1 MQEVSGMETER
12 LSGEEKMQLDE
23 LLARYPKS
31 KQEGRIMRAF
41 EFADRAHQGQIR
53 KSGRPYITHPLNT
66 AVILSNLGMDSA
78 TIIGALLHDVLED
91 TDVTRE
97 EVESSFGSEV
107 ALLVD
112 GVTKL
117 KKLEFRSKQERQMES
132 FRKMFLAIA
141 KDIRVLIIKLADRLH
156 NMRTLDSHS
165 LEKQKEISK
174 ETLEIYAPL
183 AHRLGMFSLK
193 NELEDLSLKYM
204 EPDKYR
210 YIAEQIAMLRFQRD
224 RYIQRVIE
232 IIRDS
237 LMESGV
243 HADIKGRPKHY
254 YSIYRKMIAQDKDVH
269 EIYDLIAVRAITDTI
284 QDCYAIL
291 GIVHALWK
299 PIPGRFKDF
308 IAMPKNN
315 MYQSIHTTVMGPEG
329 EPFEIQIRTVEMH
342 RTAEY
347 GSAAHWKYK
356 EGGKGATSYDERL
369 SWIRQ
374 TLEWQSDVQ
383 DSEEFIETLK
393 LDMFEDIVF
402 VFTPQGDVI
411 ELPAGSVPID
421 FAYRIHSAIGH
432 RCVGCKINGKINS
445 LDHPLT
451 NGDIVEIMTS
461 RQSQG
466 PKADWLSVVKTS
478 QARAKIRQW
487 FKKEKKEEN
496 IQKGRELL
504 EKEIKKLNLD
514 PAELFKS
521 DKADKADKSDKTD
534 KLLDIAKRFNF
545 VSTDDLLM
553 ALGNGDQN
561 LNMVMTRVKDDVY
574 KEALL
579 IMKQASL
586 EAYLLEKAQRRGSYG
601 MASKGIRVRG
611 VDDVLIR
618 LSRCCNPLP
627 GDPIIGYITRG
638 RGVSIHRVDCP
649 NACYHTQE
657 EGARIVDVAWESG
670 IEGAYVVE
678 LEIYSKDRAR
688 IASDIMTAV
697 SDLKVPIHSINARG
711 LKNGMAMSNM
721 KIEIKS
727 LDHLNYI
734 IARIMRV
741 KGVDDARRVVRGRHA
756 EQSEG

>member
-1 MQEVSGMETER
+1 MEAER
-12 LSGEEKMQLDE
+12 LSGEERMQLNE
-23 LLARYPKS
+23 LLDKYPKS
-31 KQEGRIMRAF
+31 NNQGRIMKAF
-41 EFADRAHQGQIR
+41 EFADQAHQGQLR

-66 AVILSNLGMDSA
+66 AVILSNLGMDAA

-91 TDVTRE
+91 TEVTRE
-97 EVESSFGSEV
+97 EVEGLFGSEV

-117 KKLEFRSKQERQMES
+117 QKLEFRSKQERQMES

-165 LEKQKEISK
+165 PEKQKEISK

-183 AHRLGMFSLK
+183 AHRLGIFSLK
-193 NELEDLSLKYM
+193 NELEDLSLKYL
-204 EPDKYR
+204 EPGKYK
-210 YIAEQIAMLRFQRD
+210 YIAEQIALLRFQRD

-232 IIRDS
+232 IIHDG
-237 LMESGV
+237 LIESGI

-254 YSIYRKMIAQDKDVH
+254 YSIYRKMTVQDKDVH
-269 EIYDLIAVRAITDTI
+269 EIYDLVAVRAITDTI

-347 GSAAHWKYK
+347 GIAAHWKYK
-356 EGGKGATSYDERL
+356 EGAGAGKGKSTASYDERL

-421 FAYRIHSAIGH
+421 FAYRIHSDIGH

-461 RQSQG
+461 RQTQG

-504 EKEIKKLNLD
+504 EREIKKLRLD
-514 PAELFKS
+514 PAELL
-521 DKADKADKSDKTD
+521 KTD
-534 KLLDIAKRFNF
+534 KLSEIARRFNF
-545 VSTDDLLM
+545 MGVDDLLM
-553 ALGNGDQN
+553 SLGSGDQN
-561 LNMVMTRVKDDVY
+561 LNMVMTRVKEDVY

-579 IMKQASL
+579 NMRQISL
-586 EAYLLEKAQRRGSYG
+586 ESLLLEKSQRIPYG
-601 MASKGIRVRG
+601 KASKGIQVRG

-638 RGVSIHRVDCP
+638 RGVSIHRADCP

-670 IEGAYVVE
+670 TEGAYEVE
-678 LEIYSKDRAR
+678 LEIYSKDRPR
-688 IASDIMTAV
+688 LASDIMTAV
-697 SDLKVPIHSINARG
+697 ADLKVPIHAINARG

-727 LDHLNYI
+727 PDHLNYI
-734 IARIMRV
+734 IGRIMRV
-741 KGVDDARRVVRGRHA
+741 KGVDDVQRVVRRRHA
-756 EQSEG
+756 EQSGDGGGVG